1 MFGPPRI
8 AAVGMLVDGSFAGYC
23 SAMKTTVSTRMAMLV
38 GAAVLLITPIVAA
51 QDARPPAVQ
60 DLGSGSVILPYLIG
74 GVLALAAVGLAIM
87 PSGREHQD

>member
-1 MFGPPRI
+1 
-8 AAVGMLVDGSFAGYC
+8 
-23 SAMKTTVSTRMAMLV
+23 MKITVSNRIGLWMG
-38 GAAVLLITPIVAA
+38 GAFASVLSIAPVVTA

-87 PSGREHQD
+87 PSRREHQD